1 MKRSLWSK
9 QVMPLKSYQ
18 NRLGN
23 HVHFCTISYIPGRW
37 FLKSNQVLEKPLK
50 NPFKMVAI
58 FCMHPGD
65 AFCELTFIPTCK
77 NVNSKKCCHFL
88 TESGLKKDIFMS
100 SNLSVPLAERVF
112 FLLGGRLFKVQHNL
126 LKLSVVL
133 HVKTYNNV

>member
-1 MKRSLWSK
+1 
-9 QVMPLKSYQ
+9 
-18 NRLGN
+18 
-23 HVHFCTISYIPGRW
+23 
-37 FLKSNQVLEKPLK
+37 
-50 NPFKMVAI
+50 MVAI

-65 AFCELTFIPTCK
+65 AFYELTFLPTCK

-112 FLLGGRLFKVQHNL
+112 FLLGGGLFKVQHNL

-133 HVKTYNNV
+133 HVKT

>member
-23 HVHFCTISYIPGRW
+23 HVHFCTICYIPGRW
-37 FLKSNQVLEKPLK
+37 FLKSNQVLEFFCP
-50 NPFKMVAI
+50 I

-65 AFCELTFIPTCK
+65 AFCELTFMPTCK

-112 FLLGGRLFKVQHNL
+112 FLLGVGGGGLFKVQHNL

-133 HVKTYNNV
+133 HVKT